1 MKQPALLSRR
11 GPDERLR
18 LAAHYAELYPR
29 LPARYPT
36 SAAELNSTFSDKEL
50 RVLMSANG
58 MLINSQDPETGKYTE
73 KTKAEKVEALLAIID
88 SGLVAPEVL
97 KSRAVASGA
106 VHARGPKFAHTE
118 RQTSVDLGKAPAKRS
133 RPQGAGA
140 AALSAQQAGGGGWA
154 AQLQGT
160 LNGVPVSVH
169 GSQRCADKLPD
180 TASQTS
186 HGGMDAL
193 PGTRRR
199 RTRQAQSSRQASSTA
214 SSHRRRRPEPAGQRQ
229 SRPQRRHRC
238 RASGCQTRGAVSR
251 RHGEGRRPR
260 RRQCWAL
267 RGRREWAG

>member
-1 MKQPALLSRR
+1 M
-11 GPDERLR
+11 
-18 LAAHYAELYPR
+18 
-29 LPARYPT
+29 
-36 SAAELNSTFSDKEL
+36 
-50 RVLMSANG
+50 LMSANG
-58 MLINSQDPETGKYTE
+58 MLINTQDPETGKYTE
-73 KTKAEKVEALLAIID
+73 KTKAKKVEALLAIIE

-199 RTRQAQSSRQASSTA
+199 RTRQAQSSRQASS
-214 SSHRRRRPEPAGQRQ
+214 SHRRRRPEPAGQRQ
-229 SRPQRRHRC
+229 SRPQRRRRC
-238 RASGCQTRGAVSR
+238 RASGCQTRGAVPRRR

>member
-58 MLINSQDPETGKYTE
+58 MLINNVDTETGKYTE
-73 KTKAEKVEALLAIID
+73 KTKAKKVEALLAIIE

-140 AALSAQQAGGGGWA
+140 AALSAGPGWA

-169 GSQRCADKLPD
+169 GSQRCADKLLD
-180 TASQTS
+180 AASQTS
-186 HGGMDAL
+186 HGGTDVL

-199 RTRQAQSSRQASSTA
+199 R
-214 SSHRRRRPEPAGQRQ
+214 RRRR
-229 SRPQRRHRC
+229 RRRC
-238 RASGCQTRGAVSR
+238 RASECQTRGPVRR

-260 RRQCWAL
+260 RRRCWAL